1 MQRKRNNLDTAEAN
15 FLYAHVLIELNKYDK
30 FRNLSILERNN
41 IIDDICLKCIDIA
54 NKDEDTKEA
63 LKLEIKSYKL
73 SEEEKKNFYN
83 ESVYENS
90 LPKPVNFTAVMKNKY
105 EDVIKRSVKENVMV
119 N

>member
-1 MQRKRNNLDTAEAN
+1 MKRKRNNLDTAEAN

-41 IIDDICLKCIDIA
+41 IIDGICLKCIDTA
-54 NKDEDTKEA
+54 NNDDDTKEV

-90 LPKPVNFTAVMKNKY
+90 LPKPVNFIAGMKNKY
-105 EDVIKRSVKENVMV
+105 EDVIKKIIKDSFM
-119 N
+119 